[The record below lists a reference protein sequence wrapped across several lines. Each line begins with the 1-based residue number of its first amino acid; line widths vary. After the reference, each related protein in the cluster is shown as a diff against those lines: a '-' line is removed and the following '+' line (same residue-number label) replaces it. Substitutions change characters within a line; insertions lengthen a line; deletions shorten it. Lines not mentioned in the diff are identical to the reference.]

1 MQIFQSETFKNEYR
15 KITDFI
21 NQSADEDRKNE
32 VKNLLRELVNCVKKM
47 DSMHADLVSIGKLSD
62 DSNDLRARIVETRKK
77 IFRIV
82 DKS

>member
-47 DSMHADLVSIGKLSD
+47 DSMHADLISIGKISD

>member
-47 DSMHADLVSIGKLSD
+47 DSMHADLISIGKLSD

-77 IFRIV
+77 IFRII

>member
-1 MQIFQSETFKNEYR
+1 MQIFQSETFKTEYR

-47 DSMHADLVSIGKLSD
+47 DSMHADLISIGKLSD
-62 DSNDLRARIVETRKK
+62 DSNDLRTRIVETRKK

>member
-1 MQIFQSETFKNEYR
+1 MQIFQSETFKNEYK

-21 NQSADEDRKNE
+21 NQSADENRKNE
-32 VKNLLRELVNCVKKM
+32 VKNLLKELVNCVKKM
-47 DSMHADLVSIGKLSD
+47 DSMHADLISIGKLSD

>member
-47 DSMHADLVSIGKLSD
+47 DSMHGYLISICKLSE

>member
-47 DSMHADLVSIGKLSD
+47 DSMHADLISIGKLSE

>member
-62 DSNDLRARIVETRKK
+62 DSNELRARIVETRKK

>member
-1 MQIFQSETFKNEYR
+1 MQIFQSETFKNEYK

-21 NQSADEDRKNE
+21 NQSADENRKNE
-32 VKNLLRELVNCVKKM
+32 VKNLLKELVNCVKKM
-47 DSMHADLVSIGKLSD
+47 DSMHADLISIGKISD
-62 DSNDLRARIVETRKK
+62 DSTDLRARIVDTRKK

>member
-47 DSMHADLVSIGKLSD
+47 DSMHADLISIGKLSD